1 MTTPGTIVQK
11 GFRKKQVVLPVLR
24 EAYASALIEWFRQH
38 DYACTVGQ
46 TRIVLAREFGFCYG
60 VDRAIQYAYE
70 TRIQFPDRRIFLTGE
85 VIHNPFV
92 NRRLQEQGIAFLPVS
107 PDGAKDYSVIQPDDV
122 VIIPAFGV
130 TVEEFQAIRARG
142 CIIVDTTCGSVM
154 NVWKSVRR
162 YAREGFTSVI
172 HGKYWHE
179 ETRATASQAMALGGH
194 YLIVLSR
201 AEAEVVATYIRD
213 GGDRQA
219 FLERFRA
226 AVSPGFDPD
235 RHLERIG
242 LANQTTMLMN
252 ESLEIQE
259 ILRAAMRDRYGPEQL
274 AARFRAFDTICSATQ
289 DRQDAVIELLAQHDV
304 DLMIVIG
311 GFNSSNTGSLL
322 RICQQY
328 CPSYHIESASS
339 ILSARA
345 IHHKPY
351 MAEPRVTEHW
361 LPRGRITIGVTAGA
375 STPNRVVAEVI
386 LRLLEVRGESLAR
399 APFRAIL
406 LQGDVSHGE
415 RASE

>member
-1 MTTPGTIVQK
+1 MTTSGTIVQK
-11 GFRKKQVVLPVLR
+11 GFRKKQIVLPVLR

-38 DYACTVGQ
+38 DHTCTVGQ

-70 TRIQFPDRRIFLTGE
+70 TRMQFPDRRIFLTGE

-107 PDGAKDYSVIQPDDV
+107 QDGTKDYTVVRPDDV

-130 TVEEFQAIRARG
+130 TVDELQALRARG

-179 ETRATASQAMALGGH
+179 ETRATASQAQALGGH
-194 YLIVLSR
+194 YLIVLNR
-201 AEAEVVATYIRD
+201 EEAEIVAAYIRH
-213 GGDRQA
+213 GGDRRA
-219 FLERFRA
+219 FLERFHA

-259 ILRAAMRDRYGPEQL
+259 ILRAAMRDRYGPEELPQ
-274 AARFRAFDTICSATQ
+274 RFRAFDTICSATQ
-289 DRQDAVIELLAQHDV
+289 DRQDAVIELLEQHDV

-322 RICQQY
+322 RICQKY
-328 CPSYHIESASS
+328 CPSYHIESAAS

-345 IHHKPY
+345 IRHKPY
-351 MAEPRVTEHW
+351 MAEPRVTENW

-375 STPNRVVAEVI
+375 STPNRVVADVI

-399 APFRAIL
+399 APFRSIL
-406 LQGDVSHGE
+406 FQGDASHGE
-415 RASE
+415 HVSE